1 MANLN
6 KLQELLTK
14 KREELAQVKTDSFEI
29 EAFEKQSQLERDI
42 EKLEALEQLEVK
54 REALDAK
61 ISTAESNFSTVQTRV
76 DEKEALKPKFD
87 KAKSQFEKAVKAMFK
102 ELEAVREIDPNFKLP
117 TGYMAQFA
125 TSDDRASNFKTSEWS
140 HGGEVSLP
148 NEIEYTDR
156 ERKHRDEVKQTLENL
171 KTERASLR

>member
-6 KLQELLTK
+6 QLQELLTK
-14 KREELAQVKTDSFEI
+14 KREELAQVKTDSFDI

-42 EKLEALEQLEVK
+42 EKLEALEQLEIK
-54 REALDAK
+54 REALDSQ
-61 ISTAESNFSTVQTRV
+61 ISTAESNLSSVQSRV
-76 DEKEALKPKFD
+76 DEKEELKPKFD
-87 KAKSQFEKAVKAMFK
+87 KAKAKFESSVKAMFK

-156 ERKHRDEVKQTLENL
+156 ERKHRDEAKQILESL

>member
-6 KLQELLTK
+6 QLQELLTK
-14 KREELAQVKTDSFEI
+14 KREELAQVKTDNFDI

-42 EKLEALEQLEVK
+42 EKLEALEQLEIK
-54 REALDAK
+54 REALDSK
-61 ISTAESNFSTVQTRV
+61 ISTAESNLSTVQSRV
-76 DEKEALKPKFD
+76 DKKEALKPKFD

-125 TSDDRASNFKTSEWS
+125 KSEDRASNFRTGEYSQ
-140 HGGEVSLP
+140 GGEVSLP
-148 NEIEYTDR
+148 REIEYSDR
-156 ERKHRDEVKQTLENL
+156 EREHRDHAKQTLESL

>member
-6 KLQELLTK
+6 QLQELLAK
-14 KREELAQVKTDSFEI
+14 KREELAQVKTDSFDI

-42 EKLEALEQLEVK
+42 EKLEALEQLEIK
-54 REALDAK
+54 REALDSQ
-61 ISTAESNFSTVQTRV
+61 ISTAERNLSCVQKRV
-76 DEKEALKPKFD
+76 DEKEALKPKFG

-117 TGYMAQFA
+117 TGYIAQFA

-140 HGGEVSLP
+140 QGGE
-148 NEIEYTDR
+148 I
-156 ERKHRDEVKQTLENL
+156 
-171 KTERASLR
+171 